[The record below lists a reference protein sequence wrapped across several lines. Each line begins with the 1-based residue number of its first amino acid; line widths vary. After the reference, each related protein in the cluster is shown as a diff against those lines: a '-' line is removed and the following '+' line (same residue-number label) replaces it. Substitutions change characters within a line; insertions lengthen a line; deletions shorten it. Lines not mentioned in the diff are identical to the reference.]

1 MKIGDYV
8 STPRFCTVKI
18 NAIFA
23 DENEARK
30 CGYTEPTYYSG
41 NDYSMAGSLPQEV
54 QDEQNEI
61 AKELLVWF
69 TANVRWI
76 AAHEGEQGIERFR
89 QEIKDE
95 IKNT

>member
-8 STPRFCTVKI
+8 STPRLCTVKI

-41 NDYSMAGSLPQEV
+41 NDYSIFGKSLDMYSMV
-54 QDEQNEI
+54 
-61 AKELLVWF
+61 F
-69 TANVRWI
+69 
-76 AAHEGEQGIERFR
+76 AAVLKH
-89 QEIKDE
+89 
-95 IKNT
+95 